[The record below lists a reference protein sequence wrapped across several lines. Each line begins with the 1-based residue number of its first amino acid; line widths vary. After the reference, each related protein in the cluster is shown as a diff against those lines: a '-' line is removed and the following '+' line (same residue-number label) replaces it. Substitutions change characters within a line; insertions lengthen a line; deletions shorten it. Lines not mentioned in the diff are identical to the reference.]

1 MYIYIYTSFYT
12 IHHHEGHFVI
22 AMRQVL
28 ITMRQAL
35 AGATVIFYVK
45 SGESDWCLKQL
56 KVVTLSYFQKIQ
68 ESPRNLEWLCF
79 HFCTSLKPS
88 GPQRLSIPRLTK
100 ESPTVSTEDH
110 LRFQGLDAQALES
123 QRSHRDDCVAARL
136 CSCRLEAL
144 INKHVNKTFW
154 YPFYRIWMDGS
165 GRSQI
170 FSQIFCVAFP
180 VEKAFRFSRRVHRWW
195 RSLVAN

>member
-1 MYIYIYTSFYT
+1 
-12 IHHHEGHFVI
+12 
-22 AMRQVL
+22 MRQVL

-68 ESPRNLEWLCF
+68 ESPRNLEWLCY
-79 HFCTSLKPS
+79 HFCTSLQTG
-88 GPQRLSIPRLTK
+88 GPKKLNIPRLTK

-136 CSCRLEAL
+136 CSWRLEAL
-144 INKHVNKTFW
+144 IDKHVNNTFW
-154 YPFYRIWMDGS
+154 YPFYRICWMESWKWKIPDFFTD
-165 GRSQI
+165 I
-170 FSQIFCVAFP
+170 LCAFP
-180 VEKAFRFSRRVHRWW
+180 VEKAFCFSRRVHRWW